1 MTDKPLAELLRGIED
16 DGVYGEWDDFREM
29 VRRFRLLDELTVDDE
44 HCATMDADE
53 AFQCLLRVRR
63 ILDGG
68 SG

>member
-16 DGVYGEWDDFREM
+16 DGVYGEWDDFREI
-29 VRRFRLLDELTVDDE
+29 VRRLRKLAKGIEYGADRAREGNWTG
-44 HCATMDADE
+44 MDVVKH
-53 AFQCLLRVRR
+53 LRP